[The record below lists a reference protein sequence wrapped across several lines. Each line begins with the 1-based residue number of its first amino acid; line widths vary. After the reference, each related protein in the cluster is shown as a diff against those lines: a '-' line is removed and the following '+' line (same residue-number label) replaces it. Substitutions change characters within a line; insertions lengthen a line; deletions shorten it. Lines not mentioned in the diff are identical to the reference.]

1 MKYTNNRNL
10 DACAVIKVE
19 SNIDYYFK
27 VNTEDI
33 MNASLLI
40 KNILDECSFP
50 YSRIYLTGFS
60 LVSKS
65 EINSLEKLSE
75 SVFRIVNEVNTLDQ
89 SNKLSRR

>member
-40 KNILDECSFP
+40 KNDA
-50 YSRIYLTGFS
+50 
-60 LVSKS
+60 
-65 EINSLEKLSE
+65 
-75 SVFRIVNEVNTLDQ
+75 
-89 SNKLSRR
+89 